1 MTTSEHIAND
11 IAGGSQQ
18 HGERQALE
26 LADRI
31 RMVAAEDPELAQD
44 LVDQLIAAL
53 DRATDGTFRDHLGG
67 ATRTAADR
75 TLVGSGNQPVAG
87 ISSPTHS

>member
-1 MTTSEHIAND
+1 MTTSEHIAAD
-11 IAGGSQQ
+11 IAGGSEE

-31 RMVAAEDPELAQD
+31 RMVAAQDPELAQD

-53 DRATDGTFRDHLGG
+53 DRATDGTFRDHLD
-67 ATRTAADR
+67 ASARTAEDR
-75 TLVGSGNQPVAG
+75 PLVGTANPAGAG
-87 ISSPTHS
+87 ISSPRNS